1 MTVSPDKTRL
11 AAALAKIDDP
21 EIVALLLDA
30 YMAPIPEPALPAKPV
45 QQTLITMDAPRPPK
59 NQRRYWTT
67 NEIYQ
72 LRAMVNGGESIAAMA
87 QRFHRSDDAV
97 KAAIERH
104 INKNPAYQR
113 RRR

>member
-1 MTVSPDKTRL
+1 MTTSPDKTRL

-30 YMAPIPEPALPAKPV
+30 YMAPTPAPAPPAEPA

-59 NQRRYWTT
+59 NQQRRWRT

-72 LRAMVNGGESIAAMA
+72 LRAMVNGGETITAMA
-87 QRFHRSDDAV
+87 ERFHRSERAV
-97 KAAIERH
+97 SAAIERH
-104 INKNPAYQR
+104 VRMNPVYR
-113 RRR
+113 TKR